1 MFYMV
6 WSFYS
11 NKPEAFKRKPRAV
24 LKLQDKLTSEWAVN
38 NSGLNTWYTCLSPKI
53 KYQAEGYWIHGGRE
67 GKSDC
72 SQALSGEKPDLSII
86 NVWEVVVVE
95 VGGGGGREGFSLGNL
110 MPHVEEEGS
119 EDMEVERHNVPQ
131 WQNQNH
137 HIYQMTWRQKGNVY
151 VSCVQRKHEWRLK
164 NRKYTLERHTRRIHI
179 KLYHLICCTLYSPV
193 V

>member
-72 SQALSGEKPDLSII
+72 SQALSGEKPDPSICLKSSSSRRRGRRRKRG
-86 NVWEVVVVE
+86 VLTWKSDAPCR
-95 VGGGGGREGFSLGNL
+95 GGGQRGYGGRASQCASVAEPKP
-110 MPHVEEEGS
+110 PHLS
-119 EDMEVERHNVPQ
+119 DDL
-131 WQNQNH
+131 
-137 HIYQMTWRQKGNVY
+137 KAK
-151 VSCVQRKHEWRLK
+151 RKCLCFLCSK
-164 NRKYTLERHTRRIHI
+164 KTRVKI
-179 KLYHLICCTLYSPV
+179 KK
-193 V
+193 